1 MTSSPKDT
9 PQSTPHPRR
18 WWGLAVLCLVL
29 SVLAIDATVLN
40 FAIPAMTADI
50 QPSAPQMLWIVD
62 IYTFALASMLVVM
75 GSVGDRFGRR
85 NVLLWGT
92 AFFAASSAMAGMS
105 HTPELLIAARLIQGV
120 AAACLMP
127 STLSL
132 IGVMFTNPL
141 ERAKAVSMWVATYSV
156 AAACGPLLGGLLLNH
171 FHWGSIFFINVPICI
186 ALIIGGVALLPR
198 SKVPAPAPIDVRGAV
213 LAVIAL
219 FSLVYV
225 IKVLP
230 HEPVTLTLGIVAA
243 VCLAASILLIR
254 HLTRTTN
261 PLIDITLLRNPT
273 FSTVVTVNGLSMFL
287 YLGVLFY
294 LSQYLQVVA
303 GYSVS
308 QSALLMFPGLVI
320 VVVSTLITGRIM
332 KNHSTK
338 KLLLVALAGAFS
350 GCALLGW
357 GAHLEHGIILAFGF
371 ALLNFSLGIIDPIS
385 NDYILASAPRDR
397 AGAAASLSETGYE
410 LGAAFGTAILGSI
423 LMAVY
428 GMSLNRM
435 GLDSLPQAARESI
448 SVAHELGL
456 SPPIL
461 ERVDVAF
468 SHGVIASSAAAA
480 LAAAVMAGFV
490 SRYVREDS

>member
-1 MTSSPKDT
+1 
-9 PQSTPHPRR
+9 
-18 WWGLAVLCLVL
+18 
-29 SVLAIDATVLN
+29 
-40 FAIPAMTADI
+40 
-50 QPSAPQMLWIVD
+50 
-62 IYTFALASMLVVM
+62 
-75 GSVGDRFGRR
+75 
-85 NVLLWGT
+85 
-92 AFFAASSAMAGMS
+92 
-105 HTPELLIAARLIQGV
+105 
-120 AAACLMP
+120 
-127 STLSL
+127 
-132 IGVMFTNPL
+132 
-141 ERAKAVSMWVATYSV
+141 
-156 AAACGPLLGGLLLNH
+156 
-171 FHWGSIFFINVPICI
+171 
-186 ALIIGGVALLPR
+186 
-198 SKVPAPAPIDVRGAV
+198 
-213 LAVIAL
+213 
-219 FSLVYV
+219 
-225 IKVLP
+225 
-230 HEPVTLTLGIVAA
+230 
-243 VCLAASILLIR
+243 
-254 HLTRTTN
+254 
-261 PLIDITLLRNPT
+261 
-273 FSTVVTVNGLSMFL
+273 
-287 YLGVLFY
+287 
-294 LSQYLQVVA
+294 
-303 GYSVS
+303 
-308 QSALLMFPGLVI
+308 MFPGLVI

-435 GLDSLPQAARESI
+435 GLDSLPHAARESI

-456 SPPIL
+456 SPSIL

-468 SHGVIASSAAAA
+468 SHGVVASSAAAA